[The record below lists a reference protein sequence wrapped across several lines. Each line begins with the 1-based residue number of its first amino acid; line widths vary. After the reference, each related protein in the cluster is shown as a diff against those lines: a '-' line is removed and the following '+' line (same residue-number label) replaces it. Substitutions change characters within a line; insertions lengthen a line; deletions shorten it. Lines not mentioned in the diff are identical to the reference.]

1 MIKIDIKET
10 PYIVFGSISIKDN
23 IEIVASK
30 EAKSVSLINFYS

>member
-10 PYIVFGSISIKDN
+10 PYIVFGIISIKDN

-30 EAKSVSLINFYS
+30 EA